1 MERIAK
7 TEEFFKA
14 VQPTYELISNRKSTK
29 TLALGALKD
38 VLEGTSYIGAIVSCI
53 WYFANFDKVIE
64 FSNSF
69 HYLSIDANNWFYS
82 ILQTFQTFI

>member
-1 MERIAK
+1 MERIR

-14 VQPTYELISNRKSTK
+14 VQPTYELISNRKSAK

-38 VLEGTSYIGAIVSCI
+38 VFEGTSYIGAIACCI
-53 WYFANFDKVIE
+53 WYLANFDKVIE
-64 FSNSF
+64 FSNSL